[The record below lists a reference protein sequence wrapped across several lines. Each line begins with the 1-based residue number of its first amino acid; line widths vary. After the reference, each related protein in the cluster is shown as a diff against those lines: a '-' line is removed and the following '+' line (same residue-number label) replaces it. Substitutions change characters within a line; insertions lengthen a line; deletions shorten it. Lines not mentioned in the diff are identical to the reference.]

1 MFIDEDKHLISS
13 IVPVNYS
20 GDFIEQKIN
29 ANKATSEPY
38 ADKKSICKEL
48 VLDGYSMLEYNLES
62 NFIFGKEFY
71 DDFKRASITTDG
83 FNIYT
88 FYKSGKK
95 DSFNDVDDD
104 IKDINNTL
112 KNNDNANFS
121 VLSVIDYYLL
131 INKKECL
138 YELGYNKADY
148 IYITADMLADIQKT
162 FFTKDD
168 RNFIDIID
176 IGYYS
181 TETVNYEFIKNACNV
196 LLSYDWKGFLLF
208 MKHIKSNNISSI
220 STQAQSVW
228 SQVQQP
234 ITPNGGMLNSF
245 VATQAEYNYDVTQ
258 RYYSNALWSDDISS
272 YICYLEGGNIDDGYV

>member
-62 NFIFGKEFY
+62 NFIFRKEFY

-88 FYKSGKK
+88 FYKS
-95 DSFNDVDDD
+95 DVDDD

-121 VLSVIDYYLL
+121 VLSVIDYYLM
-131 INKKECL
+131 INNKKRL
-138 YELGYNKADY
+138 YELGYSKADY

-176 IGYYS
+176 ISYYS
-181 TETVNYEFIKNACNV
+181 TETVNYEFMKNACNV

-245 VATQAEYNYDVTQ
+245 VATQAEYNYDVNYDVT
-258 RYYSNALWSDDISS
+258 RYYSNPSWSNNTS
-272 YICYLEGGNIDDGYV
+272 YICYLQGGNDDEYV

>member
-1 MFIDEDKHLISS
+1 MFIEAEDKHLISS

-20 GDFIEQKIN
+20 GDFMEQKIN

-38 ADKKSICKEL
+38 TDKKSICKEL

-131 INKKECL
+131 INNKKRL
-138 YELGYNKADY
+138 YELGYTKADY

-168 RNFIDIID
+168 SNFIDIS
-176 IGYYS
+176 YYS
-181 TETVNYEFIKNACNV
+181 TETVNCEFMKNACNV

-208 MKHIKSNNISSI
+208 MKHIKSNNINSI
-220 STQAQSVW
+220 LIQAPSVW

-245 VATQAEYNYDVTQ
+245 VAAQAEYNYDVT
-258 RYYSNALWSDDISS
+258 RYYSNALWSNNTS
-272 YICYLEGGNIDDGYV
+272 YTYYSNYLQGGNIDDGYV

>member
-1 MFIDEDKHLISS
+1 MFIEAEDKHLISS

-20 GDFIEQKIN
+20 GDFMKQKIN

-62 NFIFGKEFY
+62 NFVFGKEFY
-71 DDFKRASITTDG
+71 DDFKRASMTTDG

-88 FYKSGKK
+88 FYKS
-95 DSFNDVDDD
+95 DVDDD

-131 INKKECL
+131 INNKKLL
-138 YELGYNKADY
+138 YDLGYTKADY

-168 RNFIDIID
+168 SNFIDIID
-176 IGYYS
+176 ISYYS
-181 TETVNYEFIKNACNV
+181 TETVNCEFMKNACNV
-196 LLSYDWKGFLLF
+196 LLSYDWKGFILF
-208 MKHIKSNNISSI
+208 MKHIKSNNINSWDKYLTL
-220 STQAQSVW
+220 TQAQSVW

-245 VATQAEYNYDVTQ
+245 VANNYDVT
-258 RYYSNALWSDDISS
+258 RYYSNASSSNNTSYQISP
-272 YICYLEGGNIDDGYV
+272 

>member
-62 NFIFGKEFY
+62 NFIFRKEFY

-245 VATQAEYNYDVTQ
+245 VATQAEYNYDVNYDVTQ
-258 RYYSNALWSDDISS
+258 RYYSN
-272 YICYLEGGNIDDGYV
+272 YPQGGNIYDWYV